1 MSKNK
6 VSIIGA
12 GNVGATA
19 TYYIA
24 EKVIADLVMVDI
36 AGGMTQAKAVDF
48 LHAGPLRGYDVS
60 ISIVGTS
67 DFAQIADS
75 NVVVITAGL
84 PRKPGMDRMDLLKV
98 NAGIVKQAA
107 RAVAEHAPN
116 AIVIVVSNPL
126 DIMCHVALRSTG
138 FALRR
143 VIGMAGILDATR
155 FRYFVAEQL
164 GCALS
169 SVHAMVLGG
178 HGDQMVPLP
187 RLTTVGGV
195 PITELMD
202 APTIARLVDR
212 TRKGGAE
219 IVSLLKTG
227 SAYYAP
233 AASVA
238 DMVEAVITD
247 RKHLAPC
254 AAYVRG
260 EYGINDLFIGV
271 PVILGKNGIER
282 IVELALQ
289 DDERAQLQAS
299 ADAVRKGVEELNTFF
314 KPTSHRGGRRD
325 VIGRWL
331 PPSAAASTADERRG
345 AAFACRGPDR
355 TPATECVGRRRARR
369 HWQRAVVLEC
379 PSGPRPA
386 TNSWRSGLS

>member
-24 EKVIADLVMVDI
+24 EKVIADLVMVDV
-36 AGGMTQAKAVDF
+36 AGGMTQAKALDF

-60 ISIVGTS
+60 IAGTD
-67 DFAQIADS
+67 DFARIADS

-98 NAGIVKQAA
+98 NADIVKQAA
-107 RAVAEHAPN
+107 RAIVEHAPN

-138 FALRR
+138 FDLRR
-143 VIGMAGILDATR
+143 VVGMAGILDSTR

-202 APTIARLVDR
+202 AATVARLVDR

-219 IVSLLKTG
+219 IVALLKTG

-254 AAYVRG
+254 ATYVRG
-260 EYGINDLFIGV
+260 EYGIDDLFIGV
-271 PVILGKNGIER
+271 PVILGKNGVER
-282 IVELALQ
+282 IIELALT
-289 DDERAQLQAS
+289 DDERKQLLAS

-314 KPTSHRGGRRD
+314 RPT
-325 VIGRWL
+325 
-331 PPSAAASTADERRG
+331 
-345 AAFACRGPDR
+345 
-355 TPATECVGRRRARR
+355 
-369 HWQRAVVLEC
+369 
-379 PSGPRPA
+379 
-386 TNSWRSGLS
+386 

>member
-36 AGGMTQAKAVDF
+36 LGGMTQAKAVDF

-84 PRKPGMDRMDLLKV
+84 ARKPGMDRMDLLKV

-107 RAVAEHAPN
+107 RAVVEHAPN

-126 DIMCHVALRSTG
+126 DIMCHVALRATG
-138 FALRR
+138 FDLRH
-143 VIGMAGILDATR
+143 VVGMAGILDSTR

-187 RLTTVGGV
+187 RLTTVSGV

-202 APTIARLVDR
+202 ATTIARLVDR

-219 IVSLLKTG
+219 IVALLKTG

-260 EYGINDLFIGV
+260 EYGIDDLFIGV
-271 PVILGKNGIER
+271 PVILGKNGVER
-282 IVELALQ
+282 IIELELL
-289 DDERAQLQAS
+289 DDERAQLRAS
-299 ADAVRKGVEELNTFF
+299 ADAVRKGVDELNSFF
-314 KPTSHRGGRRD
+314 K
-325 VIGRWL
+325 
-331 PPSAAASTADERRG
+331 
-345 AAFACRGPDR
+345 
-355 TPATECVGRRRARR
+355 AT
-369 HWQRAVVLEC
+369 
-379 PSGPRPA
+379 
-386 TNSWRSGLS
+386 

>member
-1 MSKNK
+1 MSKHK

-75 NVVVITAGL
+75 SVVVITAGL

-107 RAVAEHAPN
+107 RAIVEHAPN

-138 FALRR
+138 FDLRH
-143 VIGMAGILDATR
+143 VVGMAGILDATR
-155 FRYFVAEQL
+155 FRFFVAEQL

-187 RLTTVGGV
+187 RLTTVSGV
-195 PITELMD
+195 PITELME
-202 APTIARLVDR
+202 AATIARLVDR

-219 IVSLLKTG
+219 IVGLLKTG

-254 AAYVRG
+254 AAYLRG
-260 EYGINDLFIGV
+260 EYGIDDLFIGV
-271 PVILGKNGIER
+271 PTILGKNGVER
-282 IVELALQ
+282 IIELELQ
-289 DDERAQLQAS
+289 EDERVQLRTS
-299 ADAVRKGVEELNTFF
+299 ADAVRKGVDELNTFF
-314 KPTSHRGGRRD
+314 KPT
-325 VIGRWL
+325 
-331 PPSAAASTADERRG
+331 
-345 AAFACRGPDR
+345 
-355 TPATECVGRRRARR
+355 
-369 HWQRAVVLEC
+369 
-379 PSGPRPA
+379 
-386 TNSWRSGLS
+386 

>member
-1 MSKNK
+1 MSRNK

-24 EKVIADLVMVDI
+24 EKVIADLVMVDV
-36 AGGMTQAKAVDF
+36 AGGMTQAKAMDF
-48 LHAGPLRGYDVS
+48 LHAGPQRGYDVP
-60 ISIVGTS
+60 ILGTN

-98 NAGIVKQAA
+98 NADIVKQAA
-107 RAVAEHAPN
+107 RAIVDYAPN

-126 DIMCHVALRSTG
+126 DVMCHVALRATG

-143 VIGMAGILDATR
+143 VVGMAGILDSTR
-155 FRYFVAEQL
+155 FRYFVSEQL

-178 HGDQMVPLP
+178 HGDQMVPMP

-195 PITELMD
+195 PITALMD
-202 APTIARLVDR
+202 EATIARLVDR

-219 IVSLLKTG
+219 IVALLKTG

-238 DMVEAVITD
+238 EMVEAVITD

-254 AAYVRG
+254 AAYLRG
-260 EYGINDLFIGV
+260 EYGIEDLFIGV
-271 PVILGKNGIER
+271 PAVLGKNGVEKIIE
-282 IVELALQ
+282 LTLT
-289 DDERAQLQAS
+289 DEERKLLLAS
-299 ADAVRKGVEELNTFF
+299 ADAVRKGVEDLNTFF
-314 KPTSHRGGRRD
+314 KPT
-325 VIGRWL
+325 
-331 PPSAAASTADERRG
+331 
-345 AAFACRGPDR
+345 
-355 TPATECVGRRRARR
+355 
-369 HWQRAVVLEC
+369 
-379 PSGPRPA
+379 
-386 TNSWRSGLS
+386 

>member
-1 MSKNK
+1 
-6 VSIIGA
+6 
-12 GNVGATA
+12 
-19 TYYIA
+19 
-24 EKVIADLVMVDI
+24 
-36 AGGMTQAKAVDF
+36 
-48 LHAGPLRGYDVS
+48 
-60 ISIVGTS
+60 
-67 DFAQIADS
+67 
-75 NVVVITAGL
+75 VVVITAGL

-107 RAVAEHAPN
+107 RAVVEHAPN

-138 FALRR
+138 FDLRH
-143 VIGMAGILDATR
+143 VVGMAGILDSTR

-187 RLTTVGGV
+187 RLTTVSGV

-202 APTIARLVDR
+202 SATIARLVDR

-254 AAYVRG
+254 AAYLRG
-260 EYGINDLFIGV
+260 EYGIDDLFIGV
-271 PVILGKNGIER
+271 PAILGKNGVER
-282 IVELALQ
+282 IIELELQ
-289 DDERAQLQAS
+289 EDERALLRTS
-299 ADAVRKGVEELNTFF
+299 ADAVRKGVDELNTFF
-314 KPTSHRGGRRD
+314 KPT
-325 VIGRWL
+325 
-331 PPSAAASTADERRG
+331 
-345 AAFACRGPDR
+345 
-355 TPATECVGRRRARR
+355 
-369 HWQRAVVLEC
+369 
-379 PSGPRPA
+379 
-386 TNSWRSGLS
+386 